1 MALRAYGNWLYCS
14 GGSLYSLRHTLLA
27 AQRMYVELRPYS
39 RLVWELISRWERAE
53 PPQHRTPVPEPVLKA
68 IVSYAWMSGF
78 RSFAGVTLLAYY
90 GLGRIGEVIQCRRSD
105 LLLPSDDLWDQGSAA
120 FLRLGSSKTATRGR
134 PRVQHLKIVDETAVL
149 LLTQVFSALP
159 RSQPLF
165 SQSPAAYRYR
175 WNKVLKALNL
185 EVELRLTPGGLRG
198 GGAVEAYRR
207 GLPVSEIQWRLKDP
221 CDDVRLSAAW
231 GLSRMPKLSRAAA
244 LSLARCLEDPA
255 VRSFAVEALSLRG
268 DLGASVLATQLA
280 SQQQEAQQVAT
291 SGLQKLGEAGA
302 RAAAEM
308 LSHESPA
315 GRRRAAELLASMG
328 PAASRALAPSLR
340 DKDADLRRRAAE
352 VLGRLGSAAAG
363 EVKALSRLLEDPNPY
378 ARISAARSL
387 RAEGLKE
394 AASAAGVPEERI
406 TAALNSRQV
415 PRRARRPRFALSQA

>member
-1 MALRAYGNWLYCS
+1 MAETLPSIHHMHAAHLSGDSRQRIGLARKLKDAGPLADEHSKILATQIGGDRRSAAMLFWMGEAGAQALASQLGEDRDNLTHRMAMTS
-14 GGSLYSLRHTLLA
+14 LLASGPTGVQALHAALGGSDPVGRQNAAEALA
-27 AQRMYVELRPYS
+27 MAGD
-39 RLVWELISRWERAE
+39 
-53 PPQHRTPVPEPVLKA
+53 
-68 IVSYAWMSGF
+68 SG
-78 RSFAGVTLLAYY
+78 
-90 GLGRIGEVIQCRRSD
+90 SD
-105 LLLPSDDLWDQGSAA
+105 
-120 FLRLGSSKTATRGR
+120 
-134 PRVQHLKIVDETAVL
+134 
-149 LLTQVFSALP
+149 ALMD
-159 RSQPLF
+159 
-165 SQSPAAYRYR
+165 
-175 WNKVLKALNL
+175 
-185 EVELRLTPGGLRG
+185 
-198 GGAVEAYRR
+198 
-207 GLPVSEIQWRLKDP
+207 RLKDP

>member
-1 MALRAYGNWLYCS
+1 MAETLPSIHNMHAAHLSSDSRQRIELARKLKDAGPLADEHS
-14 GGSLYSLRHTLLA
+14 KILASQIGGDRRSAAMLFWMGEAGAQALA
-27 AQRMYVELRPYS
+27 AQLGEDRDNLTHRMAMTS
-39 RLVWELISRWERAE
+39 
-53 PPQHRTPVPEPVLKA
+53 
-68 IVSYAWMSGF
+68 
-78 RSFAGVTLLAYY
+78 LLAS
-90 GLGRIGEVIQCRRSD
+90 GPTGVQALHAALGGSDPLCRQNAAEALAMAGDSGSD
-105 LLLPSDDLWDQGSAA
+105 AL
-120 FLRLGSSKTATRGR
+120 
-134 PRVQHLKIVDETAVL
+134 VD
-149 LLTQVFSALP
+149 
-159 RSQPLF
+159 
-165 SQSPAAYRYR
+165 
-175 WNKVLKALNL
+175 
-185 EVELRLTPGGLRG
+185 
-198 GGAVEAYRR
+198 
-207 GLPVSEIQWRLKDP
+207 RLKDP

-244 LSLARCLEDPA
+244 LSLARGLEDPA

-268 DLGASVLATQLA
+268 DLGASALATQLA
-280 SQQQEAQQVAT
+280 SEQQAQQVAA

-308 LSHESPA
+308 LRHESPA

-328 PAASRALAPSLR
+328 QAASSALAPSLR
-340 DKDADLRRRAAE
+340 DKDGDLRRRAAE